1 MHNRASRLLMPN
13 DLETSPKIPRRRWPL
28 RYAFLFVAGCVALP
42 VIVWA
47 VWGWVESG
55 RLDRALDALE
65 ARNEPLD
72 VAGFD
77 TKPTTGDQREAS
89 HLYREAVNLVG
100 DRSFAT
106 AEGARVSLLID
117 ELCTTPAGA
126 PAQGSS
132 SQALKAF
139 EDPYA
144 KALDLMDR
152 ASPLKG
158 VGWADGDR
166 PPRFVDQLR
175 PITLARANV
184 ARIARRACTG
194 DADGAAAALLASLR
208 LQRFVNFRSISI
220 PTAHSLQL
228 VLTGGAA
235 SPDLLRQIQD
245 EYAATAGD
253 RTFEELMRRERAT
266 WLSYSL
272 PGAYGDPSSGSG
284 NRRITPLEAI
294 ATRLSRPLR
303 DHRIVAELHEF
314 AEAIEVAKQPW
325 PSTFDAVT
333 AFAKAHPRQRSQSTP
348 SGTLDML
355 TRPWGA
361 DLSATL
367 LTSYVNGIAERLATA
382 RAGVAAVAVA
392 RYSHDHAGVLPATLQ
407 ELIPAYLAASL
418 IDPYNGKAFHY
429 LHGPSGYK
437 VYSVGANREDDVGEW
452 EQHSDLQLSRRG
464 NPLDVGIA
472 ARPWPGM
479 GPSDVEGVERTPAR
493 KN

>member
-1 MHNRASRLLMPN
+1 MPN
-13 DLETSPKIPRRRWPL
+13 DPETSPDIPRRRWPL
-28 RYAFLFVAGCVALP
+28 RYVLLFVAGWFALP
-42 VIVWA
+42 VIVWL
-47 VWGWVESG
+47 VWGWVESV

-72 VAGFD
+72 VAAFD
-77 TKPTTGDQREAS
+77 KKPTTADQIQAS
-89 HLYREAVNLVG
+89 HLYREAVTLVG
-100 DRSFAT
+100 DRSLAT

-126 PAQGSS
+126 PAQASS
-132 SQALKAF
+132 TQALKAF
-139 EDPYA
+139 EEPFS

-158 VGWADGDR
+158 VGWADADR
-166 PPRFVDQLR
+166 PQQFIEQLR

-208 LQRFVNFRSISI
+208 LQRFANFRSISI

-228 VLTGGAA
+228 VLTGQAA
-235 SPDLLRQIQD
+235 SPDMLRQIQD
-245 EYAATAGD
+245 EYAAAASD
-253 RTFEELMRRERAT
+253 RTLEELMRRERAT
-266 WLSYSL
+266 WLSYAL
-272 PGAYGDPSSGSG
+272 PYTYSDPSLASG

-303 DHRIVAELHEF
+303 DHRIVAELNEF
-314 AEAIEVAKQPW
+314 DQGIEVAKQPW
-325 PSTFDAVT
+325 PSTFDAVA
-333 AFAKAHPRQRSQSTP
+333 AFRKAHPSRRSQSMP
-348 SGTLDML
+348 PGPLDML

-382 RAGVAAVAVA
+382 RASVAAIAVA
-392 RYSHDHAGVLPATLQ
+392 RYSHDHSGVLPATLQ
-407 ELIPAYLAASL
+407 ELVPAYLAAPL
-418 IDPYNGKAFHY
+418 IDPYSGKELHY
-429 LHGPSGYK
+429 LHGQSGYK
-437 VYSVGANREDDVGEW
+437 VYSVGSNREDDVGEW

-479 GPSDVEGVERTPAR
+479 GPGYGDGDARRPAR
-493 KN
+493 QNQ

>member
-144 KALDLMDR
+144 KALDLM
-152 ASPLKG
+152 
-158 VGWADGDR
+158 
-166 PPRFVDQLR
+166 
-175 PITLARANV
+175 
-184 ARIARRACTG
+184 
-194 DADGAAAALLASLR
+194 
-208 LQRFVNFRSISI
+208 
-220 PTAHSLQL
+220 
-228 VLTGGAA
+228 
-235 SPDLLRQIQD
+235 
-245 EYAATAGD
+245 
-253 RTFEELMRRERAT
+253 
-266 WLSYSL
+266 
-272 PGAYGDPSSGSG
+272 
-284 NRRITPLEAI
+284 RRII
-294 ATRLSRPLR
+294 G
-303 DHRIVAELHEF
+303 
-314 AEAIEVAKQPW
+314 
-325 PSTFDAVT
+325 
-333 AFAKAHPRQRSQSTP
+333 HPPGDCRC
-348 SGTLDML
+348 
-355 TRPWGA
+355 
-361 DLSATL
+361 
-367 LTSYVNGIAERLATA
+367 E
-382 RAGVAAVAVA
+382 
-392 RYSHDHAGVLPATLQ
+392 
-407 ELIPAYLAASL
+407 
-418 IDPYNGKAFHY
+418 
-429 LHGPSGYK
+429 
-437 VYSVGANREDDVGEW
+437 
-452 EQHSDLQLSRRG
+452 RRG
-464 NPLDVGIA
+464 IG
-472 ARPWPGM
+472 
-479 GPSDVEGVERTPAR
+479 
-493 KN
+493 